1 MDHLL
6 KKYYLELQAGG
17 LQSSSER
24 LRADL
29 SNGLSAAKGAKGEVD
44 SLVKKTLGRQGDL
57 DRQAASLGTS
67 KEAPE
72 MTSHEAIHARAAD
85 RAFKPFVSSL
95 SRYERSNSKEDGE
108 QMINHGLVW
117 ASLKEVQQNLMEKR
131 LEDLS
136 EQNRAALYAP
146 MHQAVEVM
154 QGVAAWFSGQARNP
168 VGGAARATQPPVPSA
183 AATRGRPQLAG
194 SSTVSLPYRPADKPK
209 GPTR

>member
-1 MDHLL
+1 MDQLL

-17 LQSSSER
+17 LQSWSEK

-29 SNGLSAAKGAKGEVD
+29 SKGFSAAKDAKEEVD
-44 SLVKKTLGRQGDL
+44 SLVTKTLKRQDDL

-67 KEAPE
+67 KAAPE

-85 RAFKPFVSSL
+85 KAFKPFVSSL
-95 SRYERSNSKEDGE
+95 LRYERSKSKEDGE

-117 ASLKEVQQNLMEKR
+117 ASLKEVQQDLMQKR
-131 LEDLS
+131 LDDLS
-136 EQNRAALYAP
+136 EQTRAALYAP
-146 MHQAVEVM
+146 MHQAVEAM

-168 VGGAARATQPPVPSA
+168 VGGAARGTQPPVTSA
-183 AATRGRPQLAG
+183 AATRGRPQLA
-194 SSTVSLPYRPADKPK
+194 SSTAGLPYRPADKPK